1 MSDTYM
7 RAWSEAIYAHSLM
20 ESELCELFSALV
32 ECCETAGA
40 NIFYNMDYRRYKV
53 ISDIIQDKHSKHYKA
68 WKKLQKWMVDGE
80 NSINK
85 RRNNIVH
92 WKMVKT
98 ADDFSLVNPRQG
110 AIALL
115 EMRYGQREVAEHI
128 NIDDLNQFTD
138 DVHQMNELL
147 NQFFTCILHPEYEK
161 GFEVFLD
168 VNDVRTPEDFENR
181 IYEFRQ
187 KLEKKEKP

>member
-1 MSDTYM
+1 MSDEYM

-20 ESELCELFSALV
+20 ESELCELLTTLV
-32 ECCETAGA
+32 ECSETVGA
-40 NIFYNMDYRRYKV
+40 NIFYNMDYRRYKI
-53 ISDIIQDKHSKHYKA
+53 ISDIIKDKHPKHYKA

-98 ADDFSLVNPRQG
+98 VDNTSLVNPKQG

-115 EMRYGQREVAEHI
+115 EMRYGQRETTE
-128 NIDDLNQFTD
+128 NISLDDLNKFTD
-138 DVHQMNELL
+138 EVHQMNELL
-147 NQFFTCILHPEYEK
+147 NQFLACIIHPEYEK
-161 GFEVFLD
+161 GFEVC
-168 VNDVRTPEDFENR
+168 
-181 IYEFRQ
+181 
-187 KLEKKEKP
+187 